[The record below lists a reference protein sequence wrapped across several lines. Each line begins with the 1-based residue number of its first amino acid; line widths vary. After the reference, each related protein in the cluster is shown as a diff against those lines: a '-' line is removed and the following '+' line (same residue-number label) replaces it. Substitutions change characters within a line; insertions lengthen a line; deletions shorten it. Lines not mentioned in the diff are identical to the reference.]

1 MFGLGTD
8 AFGLLLSSVGLGAVL
23 GGLWLAQRGHVQG
36 LTRIFLAYILILACV
51 LILFTVT
58 DYFYFAVVCVFIAGF
73 AQTVA
78 GTGEHVLI
86 QAAVDELMRGR
97 VVSLYGAVS
106 RGTPAL
112 GALVMGWAGDQIGLR
127 LPIAGGRSWASACG
141 PGPSANA
148 TSWPTRWRPRQWNGG
163 LGMAGTDAIRSA
175 MASRNYR
182 NYAIGSFASH
192 VGTWV
197 QRVAVGWLAWE
208 LTHSGLWLGMI
219 AFADLAPTVFLAP
232 VCGVVADRVD
242 RLHGSRVTQ
251 SLAALQAF
259 SLWGMA
265 IAGWLTIEWLFC
277 LVLVQGVI
285 MAFNQPLRFAI
296 IPSLVE
302 HKDLGSAI
310 AINSISF
317 NFAGSP
323 GRRWPG

>member
-1 MFGLGTD
+1 
-8 AFGLLLSSVGLGAVL
+8 
-23 GGLWLAQRGHVQG
+23 
-36 LTRIFLAYILILACV
+36 
-51 LILFTVT
+51 
-58 DYFYFAVVCVFIAGF
+58 
-73 AQTVA
+73 
-78 GTGEHVLI
+78 
-86 QAAVDELMRGR
+86 
-97 VVSLYGAVS
+97 
-106 RGTPAL
+106 
-112 GALVMGWAGDQIGLR
+112 
-127 LPIAGGRSWASACG
+127 
-141 PGPSANA
+141 
-148 TSWPTRWRPRQWNGG
+148 
-163 LGMAGTDAIRSA
+163 MAGTDAIRSA

-317 NFAGSP
+317 NFARVAGPALAGIIIAQSGTATAFLINSVTYVLFIVSLFSINPRFAAARRRKAAARRCRLKYWRAYNTASANPASGPCLSCSESMRSSGGPIRNCCRNSP
-323 GRRWPG
+323 TRCSSTGWPGFPC